1 MSETE
6 PVAVITGAARGIGA
20 ATARLFHR
28 NGYRV
33 ALVDILPDVK
43 DLAAELGTSGPDCL
57 GLICDVSD
65 ETAVQSAVAQTLAT
79 FGTIDVLVNN
89 AGVVLV
95 AAVEEINY
103 ERFKQVFNINMG
115 GTFLFCKYVLPA
127 MKARRSGAIVNMAS
141 VSAHV
146 GQIDHSTYGATKGA
160 IVAFSRALAWEVA
173 DYNIRVNS
181 ISPGSVDTPMLR
193 GDIEIESGKTGRPF
207 SEVKALREA
216 EQAFKRW
223 ADPMEIAEVIYFLA
237 SSKASFMT
245 GGDVLA
251 DCGWVAK

>member
-1 MSETE
+1 MNNTQ
-6 PVAVITGAARGIGA
+6 PVVLVTGAARGIGA
-20 ATARLFHR
+20 ATARLFNAR
-28 NGYRV
+28 GYRV
-33 ALVDILPDVK
+33 ALVDILPEVVM
-43 DLAAELGTSGPDCL
+43 LAEELQASGTPAI

-65 ETAVQSAVAQTLAT
+65 EGAVKSTVDSVLQA
-79 FGTIDVLVNN
+79 FGTLDVLVNN

-95 AAVEEINY
+95 AAVEEIDY
-103 ERFKQVFNINMG
+103 ELFKQVFNINVG
-115 GTFLFCKYVLPA
+115 GIFLMCKYALPVL
-127 MKARRSGAIVNMAS
+127 KAKRSGAIVNMAS

-160 IVAFSRALAWEVA
+160 ILAFSRALAWEVA

-193 GDIEIESGKTGRPF
+193 GDIQIEMGKTGRSF
-207 SEVKALREA
+207 DDLKKRRES

-223 ADPMEIAEVIYFLA
+223 ADPMEIAEAIYFLA
-237 SSKASFMT
+237 GHGASFIT
-245 GGDVLA
+245 GTDLLV

>member
-1 MSETE
+1 MSEAQ
-6 PVAVITGAARGIGA
+6 PVVIITGAARGIGA
-20 ATARLFHR
+20 ATAKLFSR

-33 ALVDILPDVK
+33 ALVDILPEVEQ
-43 DLAAELGTSGPDCL
+43 LAAELSAGGSEALPLVT
-57 GLICDVSD
+57 DVSS
-65 ETAVQSAVAQTLAT
+65 EAEVKRAVEQTVAA

-95 AAVEEINY
+95 AAVEDIDY
-103 ERFKQVFNINMG
+103 ERFKQVFNINVG
-115 GTFLFCKYVLPA
+115 GTFLMCKYVLPIL
-127 MKARRSGAIVNMAS
+127 KAKRTGAIVNMSS

-160 IVAFSRALAWEVA
+160 ILAFSRALAWEVA
-173 DYNIRVNS
+173 NDNIRVNS

-193 GDIEIESGKTGRPF
+193 GDIEIESRKTGRPF
-207 SEVKALREA
+207 DELKTLREA

-223 ADPMEIAEVIYFLA
+223 ADPLEIAEVIYFLA
-237 SSKASFMT
+237 SSRASFMT
-245 GGDVLA
+245 GADVLA

>member
-1 MSETE
+1 MNETK
-6 PVAVITGAARGIGA
+6 PVVLVTGAARGIGA
-20 ATARLFHR
+20 ATAKLFSQ
-28 NGYRV
+28 NGWRV
-33 ALVDILPDVK
+33 VLVDVLPESDSP
-43 DLAAELGTSGPDCL
+43 AAEIRAAGGECRYQM
-57 GLICDVSD
+57 CDVSD
-65 ETAVQSAVAQTLAT
+65 EAAVKSAVDAALAA
-79 FGTIDVLVNN
+79 FGTIDALVNN

-95 AAVEEINY
+95 AAVEDIDY
-103 ERFKQVFNINMG
+103 ERFKQVFNINVG
-115 GTFLFCKYVLPA
+115 GTFLMCKYVLPVL
-127 MKARRSGAIVNMAS
+127 KAKRSGAIINMAS

-160 IVAFSRALAWEVA
+160 ILAFSRALAWEVA

-193 GDIEIESGKTGRPF
+193 GDIDIESHKTGMPF
-207 SEVKALREA
+207 DSVKKLREA

-223 ADPMEIAEVIYFLA
+223 ADPLEIAEVIYFLA

-245 GGDVLA
+245 GSDVLV